1 MIPLLWYLTVPEK
14 GHHKCDHCGKFD
26 HKIDWCYA
34 LRGCPPRSAA
44 VAHTDPLSEPSSANP
59 HSSVFATDK
68 SALFNEFL
76 KWSEDRKL
84 SSSMT
89 FVAHTSTS
97 FASLTQSLSFG
108 PWVFDSSATDHITSN
123 KSVFS
128 SLSSPDNLPS
138 VRMANGSCVLTNGVG
153 TGDHFLFLFIDN
165 VLYVPKSPFNL
176 LSISCL
182 TQSLVFVISFTQSF
196 VCL

>member
-108 PWVFDSSATDHITSN
+108 PWCSTQVPPITLL
-123 KSVFS
+123 VT
-128 SLSSPDNLPS
+128 NLCFPL
-138 VRMANGSCVLTNGVG
+138 CPLQ
-153 TGDHFLFLFIDN
+153 II
-165 VLYVPKSPFNL
+165 YPL
-176 LSISCL
+176 LEWL
-182 TQSLVFVISFTQSF
+182 MGLVF
-196 VCL
+196 